1 MSRYQKSALLN
12 INADDAWAAACQAH
26 RLNNGYIKT
35 WENAP
40 AEKTNRNL
48 VTQFL
53 TDTTQITDE
62 DREQG
67 KKVRQFYQAFTFKIL
82 KGIKLS
88 EFDNTAML
96 IANRDIIDTNY
107 DIAVLT
113 SLPSGYERGM
123 KRQTVEQRIAFA
135 KGGLIGRAGDKVS
148 LSIEVIKTIFSHQWH
163 THYMS
168 GITSD
173 DQVVFFAYKQQL
185 EVGKMIDLHGTV
197 KAHRDNITQL
207 NRVKVIV

>member
-12 INADDAWAAACQAH
+12 INADDAWAAVCQAH

-67 KKVRQFYQAFTFKIL
+67 KKVRQFKHSHS
-82 KGIKLS
+82 K
-88 EFDNTAML
+88 
-96 IANRDIIDTNY
+96 
-107 DIAVLT
+107 
-113 SLPSGYERGM
+113 SL
-123 KRQTVEQRIAFA
+123 
-135 KGGLIGRAGDKVS
+135 KVS
-148 LSIEVIKTIFSHQWH
+148 NYQSLTTPQC
-163 THYMS
+163 
-168 GITSD
+168 
-173 DQVVFFAYKQQL
+173 
-185 EVGKMIDLHGTV
+185 
-197 KAHRDNITQL
+197 
-207 NRVKVIV
+207 